1 LNNPLAIKSKIL
13 VIQMNKPSNNSPHM
27 PQHVKS
33 FEPRE
38 VYFSEIGALELSDEE
53 RKLLELVSRAA
64 SNQRHADSGFSHELM
79 AHVVDDATERMAY
92 IYDQASGAFVCVGE
106 AFVHHLGFTADE
118 IMEMPHRWRSL
129 IHPDD
134 ADSVL
139 SNSSFLNREVGSKQL
154 RILCKDGRWEWIKND
169 WLPVSQDDEGN
180 TGRVVG
186 LAQIVTR
193 LALKNQALVNEVALT
208 SLHRTLAEEWV
219 EAIFIVDLGG
229 AILYASQQSQVSTG
243 YSLEELMQKPF
254 DRLFRTTPKPQM
266 ARGATKSVQRNWLI
280 RQDRRTYPVEI
291 TTRPFAKNKLLI
303 STRDITDQ
311 IESERRSSQQTAHYK
326 ALFENTP
333 CGVATFDASFE
344 LVEVNQRL
352 RSMLGYSE
360 SQISHKPIEDIV
372 VPDCLSIVQEWKRQV
387 SDRKA
392 DFHGETVEITL
403 RRRDGRPVI
412 AHAVM
417 TAMSDDT
424 AEGVF
429 GMLILM
435 DITAKRNSQ
444 LELAR
449 QHQFNEKL
457 IREAAALI
465 ILLDRHAKIVM
476 VNPAVEIVTQFKSKE
491 LVGKTLWL
499 CGLLDKAEIPNAKQ
513 RMKDIM
519 NGAERVSGVA
529 RARTSSGELR
539 VLQIQNT
546 ATRLE
551 DGTVENVIITA
562 IDITEQHRLQQHL
575 MEAVEQEQARIGHD
589 LHDGVG
595 QLLTGIGT
603 LAESLQADLQGRQKE
618 DAERIYQL
626 IRETIHQVRQLS
638 HTMSPAS
645 VQNRDLSASLLLLAD
660 SVRTNFRRQCETNLA
675 PDIQIRDPQL
685 AGHLFRIAQE
695 SVNNA
700 IRHGAPKKINISL
713 RREGAKEAVL
723 EIFNDGATFDCKPGS
738 TTEGIGLRVMKHR
751 AGLIQSSIQVTC
763 PSAGG
768 VLVSCRFPLAPK

>member
-1 LNNPLAIKSKIL
+1 
-13 VIQMNKPSNNSPHM
+13 MNKPSLNPLRM

-33 FEPRE
+33 IEAPE
-38 VYFSEIGALELSDEE
+38 AQISEIGDLNLSEQE
-53 RKLLELVSRAA
+53 RKLLTLVSRAV
-64 SNQRHADSGFSHELM
+64 SNQRHADAGFSHELLS
-79 AHVVDDATERMAY
+79 HVVEGATERMTY
-92 IYDQASGAFVCVGE
+92 IYDQASGAFVCNGE
-106 AFVHHLGFTADE
+106 AFARHLGFTAEE
-118 IMEMPHRWRSL
+118 ILEMPQRWRSF

-134 ADSVL
+134 ADNVLLNSSVL
-139 SNSSFLNREVGSKQL
+139 NGEVRSKQL
-154 RILCKDGRWEWIKND
+154 RILCKDGRWEWIEND
-169 WLPVSQDDEGN
+169 WRPLPPDALGN
-180 TGRVVG
+180 SGRVVG
-186 LAQIVTR
+186 MAQIITR
-193 LALKNQALVNEVALT
+193 LALKNQALVNEAALT

-219 EAIFIVDLGG
+219 EAIFLVDLSGS
-229 AILYASQQSQVSTG
+229 ILYASQQSQVSTG
-243 YSLEELMQKPF
+243 YTLEELMQRPF
-254 DRLFRTTPKPQM
+254 DRLFRATPRSQI
-266 ARGATKSVQRNWLI
+266 ARGATKSIQRNWLI
-280 RQDRRTYPVEI
+280 RKDGEVYPVEI
-291 TTRPFAKNKLLI
+291 TTRSFAKNRLLI

-311 IESERRSSQQTAHYK
+311 IDSERKSSQQTAYYK

-333 CGVATFDASFE
+333 CGVATFDTSFE
-344 LVEVNQRL
+344 FVEVNQRL
-352 RSMLGYSE
+352 RLMLGYSE
-360 SQISHKPIEDIV
+360 NQIFHKPIQDIV
-372 VPDCLSIVQEWKRQV
+372 APECQGFVQEWKRQV
-387 SDRKA
+387 SDRKV
-392 DFHGETVEITL
+392 DFYGETVEITL

-417 TAMSDDT
+417 TIMSDDT

-476 VNPAVEIVTQFKSKE
+476 VNPAVEIVTKFKSKD
-491 LVGKTLWL
+491 LVGKTLWQ

-513 RMKDIM
+513 RMKEIVD
-519 NGAERVSGVA
+519 GAERVAGVA
-529 RARTSSGELR
+529 RARTKSGDLCI
-539 VLQIQNT
+539 LQIQNT
-546 ATRLE
+546 ATRFE
-551 DGTVENVIITA
+551 DGSVENVIITA

-603 LAESLQADLQGRQKE
+603 LAESLQSELQGRQKE
-618 DAERIYQL
+618 EAERIYQL

-638 HTMSPAS
+638 HTMSPMS

-660 SVRTNFRRQCETNLA
+660 SVRTNFRRQCQTDLA
-675 PDIQIRDPQL
+675 SDIHVTDTHV

-700 IRHGAPKKINISL
+700 IRHGAPKEIGISL
-713 RREGAKEAVL
+713 RREGVKEAVL
-723 EIFNDGATFDCKPGS
+723 EIFNDGEPFDCKPGS
-738 TTEGIGLRVMKHR
+738 TAEGIGLRVMKHR
-751 AGLIQSSIQVTC
+751 AGLIQANLQVSC

-768 VLVSCRFPLAPK
+768 VLVSCRFPLTSIKSPQPKRK